1 MFICCPSFTFPYFI
15 TFLRY
20 VMAQKSDEVRKR
32 EALSNGFA
40 TYMRLNTVMQSET
53 SANVSPVM
61 QTPAQV

>member
-1 MFICCPSFTFPYFI
+1 M
-15 TFLRY
+15 RY

-32 EALSNGFA
+32 EALSNGLA
-40 TYMRLNTVMQSET
+40 TYMRLSTVMQSET

>member
-1 MFICCPSFTFPYFI
+1 MRHPIKMANSSFFNM
-15 TFLRY
+15 RY

-40 TYMRLNTVMQSET
+40 TYMRLSTVMQSET

-61 QTPAQV
+61 QTPVQV

>member
-1 MFICCPSFTFPYFI
+1 MRHPIKWRNSSFFNM
-15 TFLRY
+15 RY

-40 TYMRLNTVMQSET
+40 TYMRLSIVMQSET

>member
-1 MFICCPSFTFPYFI
+1 M
-15 TFLRY
+15 RY

-40 TYMRLNTVMQSET
+40 TYMRLSTVMQSET

-61 QTPAQV
+61 QTPVQV